1 MLESLHPASLPYSY
15 GNTSASPFLEFSRLI
30 CEEAYSGLTQ
40 RAMSLKIILIMLAL
54 SGVGGIVLGYVLR
67 VLIGL
72 AQRGSV
78 ELNTRQKLLQAKEQ
92 AAKIIAD
99 AEYRGAVIET
109 ERLEPIEE
117 REEKLASR
125 EERVAARQEFL
136 DSRQRDLDEKEDEV
150 RAREQEA
157 LHARNETEKLAAERL
172 KELAKIANLSET
184 AAREQLFSEIE
195 RTHEEAILLRLQKLA
210 AHGRERLEDKARAI
224 LTSTIHRL
232 GNAVNAEV
240 MSLSVMLPS
249 EDMKGKIIGKEGRNI
264 KAFERA
270 TGVDVIIDDAPDK
283 ITLSSFDPLRRA
295 IAKMAL
301 ETLIADGRIQPVKIE
316 ETVEKTRAEV
326 AEIVRQKGEA
336 AAYETGV
343 IGLDPKLTALLGRLH
358 FRTSYGQNVLT
369 HSIEM
374 AHIAGML
381 AAELGADASVART
394 GALLHDIGKAVDHEV
409 QGTHVEIG
417 RRILEKF
424 GVDKR
429 IILAMQSH
437 HEEYPYE
444 TPESVIVQVADAI
457 SGGRPGA
464 RRDTVDRYLERL
476 GDLERLAAAFEGVEK
491 VYAIAAGRE
500 IRVFV
505 NPGKVS
511 DIAMHTL
518 ARDIAVRIQE
528 ELKYPGEIKVN
539 IIRENRV
546 VEFAR

>member
-1 MLESLHPASLPYSY
+1 
-15 GNTSASPFLEFSRLI
+15 
-30 CEEAYSGLTQ
+30 
-40 RAMSLKIILIMLAL
+40 MSLKIILIMLTL

-78 ELNTRQKLLQAKEQ
+78 ELDTKRKLLQAQEQ
-92 AAKIIAD
+92 VAKILAN
-99 AEYRGAVIET
+99 AEFRGAVIET
-109 ERLEPIEE
+109 ERLAPIEE
-117 REEKLASR
+117 REGKLSAR
-125 EERVAARQEFL
+125 EERVATRESFL
-136 DSRQRDLDEKEDEV
+136 DSRQRDLDEKDDEV

-157 LHARNETEKLAAERL
+157 AHALIGADKLAAERS
-172 KELAKIANLSET
+172 KELAKVAHLSE
-184 AAREQLFSEIE
+184 AEARDNLFSEIE

-210 AHGRERLEDKARAI
+210 ANGRERLEDKARDI
-224 LTSTIHRL
+224 LTTIIHRL
-232 GNAVNAEV
+232 GNAVTAEV
-240 MSLSVMLPS
+240 MSVSVALPS
-249 EDMKGKIIGKEGRNI
+249 EEMKGKIIGKEGRNI

-270 TGVDVIIDDAPDK
+270 TGVDVLIDDAPDH

-295 IAKMAL
+295 VAKLSL
-301 ETLIADGRIQPVKIE
+301 EKLIADGRIQPAKIE

-326 AEIVRQKGEA
+326 AELVREKGEA
-336 AAYETGV
+336 AAYEASV
-343 IGLDPKLTALLGRLH
+343 VGLDPKLIALLGRLH
-358 FRTSYGQNVLT
+358 FRASFGQNTLQ
-369 HSIEM
+369 HSVEM
-374 AHIAGML
+374 AHVAGML
-381 AAELGADASVART
+381 ATELGADVSVARA

-424 GVDKR
+424 GVDERVIK
-429 IILAMQSH
+429 AMQSH
-437 HEEYPYE
+437 HDEHPYE
-444 TPESVIVQVADAI
+444 TPEAVIVQVADAI

-476 GDLERLAAAFEGVEK
+476 GDLERLAATFEGVEK

-505 NPGKVS
+505 NPGKIS
-511 DIAMHTL
+511 DIAMHKL
-518 ARDIAVRIQE
+518 ARDIAKRIQDE
-528 ELKYPGEIKVN
+528 VKYPGEIKVN

>member
-1 MLESLHPASLPYSY
+1 
-15 GNTSASPFLEFSRLI
+15 
-30 CEEAYSGLTQ
+30 
-40 RAMSLKIILIMLAL
+40 MSFNIVLLLLAL
-54 SGVGGIVLGYVLR
+54 SGVGGVALGYVLR

-78 ELNTRQKLLQAKEQ
+78 ELDIKQKLLQAKEQ
-92 AAKIIAD
+92 ATKILAD

-109 ERLEPIEE
+109 ERLAPIEE
-117 REEKLASR
+117 REEKVALR
-125 EERVAARQEFL
+125 EDRLAAREEFL
-136 DSRQRDLDEKEDEV
+136 DSRQRDLDDKENEV
-150 RAREQEA
+150 RAREQAVARTKSEA
-157 LHARNETEKLAAERL
+157 ENLVAERS
-172 KELAKIANLSET
+172 KELAKIAHLSET
-184 AAREQLFSEIE
+184 AAREELFSEIE

-210 AHGRERLEDKARAI
+210 ANGRERLEDKARAI
-224 LTSTIHRL
+224 LITSIHRL

-249 EDMKGKIIGKEGRNI
+249 EEVKGKIIGKEGRNI

-270 TGVDVIIDDAPDK
+270 TGVDVLIDDAPDR
-283 ITLSSFDPLRRA
+283 IALSSFDPLRRA
-295 IAKMAL
+295 IAKIAL
-301 ETLIADGRIQPVKIE
+301 EKLIADGRIQPAKIE
-316 ETVEKTRAEV
+316 ETVEKTRVEV
-326 AEIVRQKGEA
+326 ADIMKQKGEA
-336 AAYETGV
+336 AAFESGV
-343 IGLDPKLTALLGRLH
+343 IGLDPKLIALLGRLH
-358 FRTSYGQNVLT
+358 FRTSYGQNVLQ

-381 AAELGADASVART
+381 ATELGVDASVART

-429 IILAMQSH
+429 VIQAMQSH

-444 TPESVIVQVADAI
+444 TPEAIIVQVADAI
-457 SGGRPGA
+457 SGSRPGA

-476 GDLERLAAAFEGVEK
+476 SDLERLAGAFEGVEK
-491 VYAIAAGRE
+491 VYAISAGRE
-500 IRVFV
+500 LRVFV

-511 DIAMHTL
+511 DLAMHAL
-518 ARDIAVRIQE
+518 ARDIATRIQA

>member
-1 MLESLHPASLPYSY
+1 
-15 GNTSASPFLEFSRLI
+15 
-30 CEEAYSGLTQ
+30 
-40 RAMSLKIILIMLAL
+40 MLAL
-54 SGVGGIVLGYVLR
+54 SGVGGVVLGYVLR

-72 AQRGSV
+72 AQRGSI
-78 ELNTRQKLLQAKEQ
+78 ELDIKHKLLQAKEQ
-92 AAKIIAD
+92 AAKIIAE
-99 AEYRGAVIET
+99 AEFRGEVVET
-109 ERLEPIEE
+109 ERLAPIEE
-117 REEKLASR
+117 REEKISLR
-125 EERVAARQEFL
+125 EERVASREEF
-136 DSRQRDLDEKEDEV
+136 LDEKENEV
-150 RAREQEA
+150 RSREQEA
-157 LHARNETEKLAAERL
+157 VRAKETAESL
-172 KELAKIANLSET
+172 TKERSRELSKVANLSEER
-184 AAREQLFSEIE
+184 AREELFSEIE
-195 RTHEEAILLRLQKLA
+195 RAYEESILSRLQKLE

-224 LTSTIHRL
+224 LTTSIHRL
-232 GNAVNAEV
+232 GNAVNAET
-240 MSLSVMLPS
+240 MSLSVAIPS
-249 EDMKGKIIGKEGRNI
+249 DDVKGKIIGKEGRNI

-270 TGVDVIIDDAPDK
+270 TGVDVLIDDAPDK
-283 ITLSSFDPLRRA
+283 VTLSSFDPLRRH
-295 IAKMAL
+295 IAKIAL
-301 ETLIADGRIQPVKIE
+301 EKLIVDGRIQPTKIE

-326 AEIVRQKGEA
+326 AEITKQNGEA
-336 AAYETGV
+336 AAYEVGV

-358 FRTSYGQNVLT
+358 FRTSYGQNILQ

-381 AAELGADASVART
+381 ASELGADANVART

-424 GVDKR
+424 DVDKR
-429 IILAMQSH
+429 VIQAMQSH

-476 GDLERLAAAFEGVEK
+476 GDLERLANTFPGVEK

-500 IRVFV
+500 IRIFV
-505 NPGKVS
+505 NPGKVT
-511 DIAMHTL
+511 DLAMHTL
-518 ARDIAVRIQE
+518 ARDIAKRIQE

>member
-1 MLESLHPASLPYSY
+1 
-15 GNTSASPFLEFSRLI
+15 
-30 CEEAYSGLTQ
+30 
-40 RAMSLKIILIMLAL
+40 MSLKIILIMLAL
-54 SGVGGIVLGYVLR
+54 SGVGGVVLGYVLR

-78 ELNTRQKLLQAKEQ
+78 ELDIKQKLLQAKEQ

-99 AEYRGAVIET
+99 AEFRSEVVET
-109 ERLEPIEE
+109 ERLAPVEE
-117 REEKLASR
+117 REEKVAAREERLASR
-125 EERVAARQEFL
+125 EEFL
-136 DSRQRDLDEKEDEV
+136 DSRQRDLDEKDVDV

-157 LHARNETEKLAAERL
+157 ARAKEIAENLAKERS
-172 KELAKIANLSET
+172 KELAKAAHLSEEK
-184 AAREQLFSEIE
+184 AREELFSEIE
-195 RTHEEAILLRLQKLA
+195 RTYEESILLRLQKLA
-210 AHGRERLEDKARAI
+210 ANGRERLEDKARSI
-224 LTSTIHRL
+224 LTTIIHRL

-240 MSLSVMLPS
+240 MSLSVTLPS
-249 EDMKGKIIGKEGRNI
+249 DDVKGKIIGKEGRNI
-264 KAFERA
+264 KAFERV
-270 TGVDVIIDDAPDK
+270 TGVDVLIDDVPDK
-283 ITLSSFDPLRRA
+283 ITLSSFDPLRRT
-295 IAKMAL
+295 IAKIAL
-301 ETLIADGRIQPVKIE
+301 EKLIIDGRIQPAKIE
-316 ETVEKTRAEV
+316 ETVEKTRLEV
-326 AEIVRQKGEA
+326 AEIVKQKGEA

-358 FRTSYGQNVLT
+358 FRTSYGQNVLQ

-381 AAELGADASVART
+381 AAELGADVGVART

-424 GVDKR
+424 GIDKR

-444 TPESVIVQVADAI
+444 TPEAVIVQVADAI
-457 SGGRPGA
+457 SGSRPGA

-476 GDLERLAAAFEGVEK
+476 GDLERLAGAFEGVEK

-500 IRVFV
+500 IRIFV
-505 NPGKVS
+505 NPGKVT
-511 DIAMHTL
+511 DLAMHTL
-518 ARDIAVRIQE
+518 ARNIAKRIQE

>member
-1 MLESLHPASLPYSY
+1 
-15 GNTSASPFLEFSRLI
+15 
-30 CEEAYSGLTQ
+30 
-40 RAMSLKIILIMLAL
+40 MSLKIILIMLAL
-54 SGVGGIVLGYVLR
+54 SGLGGIVLGYVLR

-78 ELNTRQKLLQAKEQ
+78 ELDTKQKLLQAKEQ
-92 AAKIIAD
+92 AAKILAA
-99 AEYRGAVIET
+99 AEFRGEVIET
-109 ERLEPIEE
+109 ERLAPIEE
-117 REEKLASR
+117 REEKVATR
-125 EERVAARQEFL
+125 EERLAVREEFI
-136 DSRQRDLDEKEDEV
+136 DSRQKDLDDKEAEV

-157 LHARNETEKLAAERL
+157 VRAKAEADNLTKARTR
-172 KELAKIANLSET
+172 ELANVAHLSEEK
-184 AAREQLFSEIE
+184 AREELFSEIE
-195 RTHEEAILLRLQKLA
+195 HSYEEAILLRMQKLA
-210 AHGRERLEDKARAI
+210 AHGRERLEEKAREI
-224 LTSTIHRL
+224 LTSVIHRM

-240 MSLSVMLPS
+240 MSLSVVLPS
-249 EDMKGKIIGKEGRNI
+249 EEMKGKIIGKEGRNI

-270 TGVDVIIDDAPDK
+270 TGVDVLIDDVPDR

-295 IAKMAL
+295 IAKISL
-301 ETLIADGRIQPVKIE
+301 EKLIADGRIQPAKIE
-316 ETVEKTRAEV
+316 EVVEKTRAEV
-326 AEIVRQKGEA
+326 AELITQKGEA
-336 AAYETGV
+336 AAYEAGV
-343 IGLDPKLTALLGRLH
+343 LGLDPKLIALLGRLH
-358 FRTSYGQNVLT
+358 FRTSFGQNILQ
-369 HSIEM
+369 HSVEM
-374 AHIAGML
+374 SHIAGML
-381 AAELGADASVART
+381 ATELGADIDVARA

-424 GVDKR
+424 GIDKR
-429 IILAMQSH
+429 VIMAMQAH
-437 HEEYPYE
+437 HDEYPYE
-444 TPESVIVQVADAI
+444 TPESIIVQVADAI

-476 GDLERLAAAFEGVEK
+476 GDLERLAATFEGVEK

-505 NPGKVS
+505 NPGKIS

-518 ARDIAVRIQE
+518 ARDIAKRIQG

>member
-1 MLESLHPASLPYSY
+1 
-15 GNTSASPFLEFSRLI
+15 
-30 CEEAYSGLTQ
+30 
-40 RAMSLKIILIMLAL
+40 MSLKIILIMLAL
-54 SGVGGIVLGYVLR
+54 SGVGGVVLGYVLR

-72 AQRGSV
+72 AKRGSI
-78 ELNTRQKLLQAKEQ
+78 ELDIKQKLLHAKEQ
-92 AAKIIAD
+92 AAKIIAE
-99 AEYRGAVIET
+99 AQFRGDVVET
-109 ERLEPIEE
+109 ERLAPIEE
-117 REEKLASR
+117 RAQKAASR
-125 EERVAARQEFL
+125 EERVASREEF
-136 DSRQRDLDEKEDEV
+136 LDEKENET

-157 LHARNETEKLAAERL
+157 ARAKEIAENLARERS
-172 KELAKIANLSET
+172 KELSKVANLSEES
-184 AAREQLFSEIE
+184 AREELFSEIE
-195 RTHEEAILLRLQKLA
+195 RAYEESILSRLQKLE

-224 LTSTIHRL
+224 LTTSIHRL
-232 GNAVNAEV
+232 GNAVNAET
-240 MSLSVMLPS
+240 MSLSVALPS
-249 EDMKGKIIGKEGRNI
+249 DDVKGKIIGKEGRNI

-270 TGVDVIIDDAPDK
+270 TGVDVLIDDSPDK
-283 ITLSSFDPLRRA
+283 VMLSSFDPLRRH
-295 IAKMAL
+295 IAKVSL
-301 ETLIADGRIQPVKIE
+301 EKLVADGRIQPAKIE

-326 AEIVRQKGEA
+326 AEIIKQKGEA
-336 AAYETGV
+336 AAYEAGV
-343 IGLDPKLTALLGRLH
+343 IGLPPKLTALLGRLH
-358 FRTSYGQNVLT
+358 FRTSYGQNILQ

-374 AHIAGML
+374 AHMAGML
-381 AAELGADASVART
+381 ATELGADANVART

-429 IILAMQSH
+429 VILAMQSH

-444 TPESVIVQVADAI
+444 TPESVIVQVADAV

-476 GDLERLAAAFEGVEK
+476 GDLERLAGVFPGVEK

-500 IRVFV
+500 LRIFV
-505 NPGKVS
+505 NPGKVT
-511 DIAMHTL
+511 DLAMHTL
-518 ARDIAVRIQE
+518 ARDIAKRIQE

>member
-1 MLESLHPASLPYSY
+1 
-15 GNTSASPFLEFSRLI
+15 
-30 CEEAYSGLTQ
+30 
-40 RAMSLKIILIMLAL
+40 MSLNIILILLAL
-54 SGVGGIVLGYVLR
+54 SGVGGVALGYVLR

-78 ELNTRQKLLQAKEQ
+78 ELDTKQKLLQAKEQ
-92 AAKIIAD
+92 AAKILAD

-109 ERLEPIEE
+109 ERLAPIEE
-117 REEKLASR
+117 REEKIISR
-125 EERVAARQEFL
+125 EERLAAREEFL
-136 DSRQRDLDEKEDEV
+136 DSRQRDLDEKESEV
-150 RAREQEA
+150 RTREQEA
-157 LHARNETEKLAAERL
+157 VRAKNEADNLAAQRS
-172 KELAKIANLSET
+172 KELAKVAHISET
-184 AAREQLFSEIE
+184 AAREELFSEIE
-195 RTHEEAILLRLQKLA
+195 HTYEEAILLRLQKLA
-210 AHGRERLEDKARAI
+210 ANGRERLEEKARDI
-224 LTSTIHRL
+224 LITSIHRL

-240 MSLSVMLPS
+240 MSLSVILPS
-249 EDMKGKIIGKEGRNI
+249 EEVKGKIIGKEGRNI

-270 TGVDVIIDDAPDK
+270 TGVDVLIDDAPDK
-283 ITLSSFDPLRRA
+283 ITLSSFDPLRRT
-295 IAKMAL
+295 IAKVAL
-301 ETLIADGRIQPVKIE
+301 EKLIADGRIQPAKIE
-316 ETVEKTRAEV
+316 ETVEKTRN
-326 AEIVRQKGEA
+326 EIMDIVKQKGEA

-343 IGLDPKLTALLGRLH
+343 IGLDPKLIALLGRLY
-358 FRTSYGQNVLT
+358 FRTSYGQNVLQ

-381 AAELGADASVART
+381 ATELGVDPSIARK

-429 IILAMQSH
+429 VIQAMQSH

-444 TPESVIVQVADAI
+444 TPEAIIVQVADAI
-457 SGGRPGA
+457 SGSRPGA

-476 GDLERLAAAFEGVEK
+476 GDLERLAGAFEGVEK
-491 VYAIAAGRE
+491 VYAISAGRE
-500 IRVFV
+500 LRIFV

-511 DIAMHTL
+511 DLAMHTL
-518 ARDIAVRIQE
+518 ARDIAKRIQA

>member
-1 MLESLHPASLPYSY
+1 
-15 GNTSASPFLEFSRLI
+15 
-30 CEEAYSGLTQ
+30 
-40 RAMSLKIILIMLAL
+40 MSLKIILIMLAL

-78 ELNTRQKLLQAKEQ
+78 ELDIKQKILAAQEQ
-92 AAKIIAD
+92 ATKIIAA
-99 AEYRGAVIET
+99 AEFRGEVIET
-109 ERLEPIEE
+109 ERLAPVEE
-117 REEKLASR
+117 REEKVVAR
-125 EERVAARQEFL
+125 EERIATREEFL
-136 DSRQRDLDEKEDEV
+136 DSRQRDLDEKENDV
-150 RAREQEA
+150 RAREQDA
-157 LHARNETEKLAAERL
+157 ARAKEETEKLKNERL
-172 KELAKIANLSET
+172 KELSRISNLSEEK
-184 AAREQLFSEIE
+184 ARGELFSEIE
-195 RTHEEAILLRLQKLA
+195 RAYEESILMRLQKLE
-210 AHGRERLEDKARAI
+210 AHGRERLEDKARSI

-240 MSLSVMLPS
+240 MSLSVTLPS

-270 TGVDVIIDDAPDK
+270 TGVDVIIDDAPDR

-295 IAKMAL
+295 IAKIAL
-301 ETLIADGRIQPVKIE
+301 EKLIADGRIQPTKIE
-316 ETVEKTRAEV
+316 EAVEKTRAEV
-326 AEIVRQKGEA
+326 AEIVKQKGEA
-336 AAYETGV
+336 AAYEVGV

-381 AAELGADASVART
+381 AVELGADVAVARA

-424 GVDKR
+424 GADKR
-429 IILAMQSH
+429 IVQAMQSH

-476 GDLERLAAAFEGVEK
+476 GDLERLAATFEGVEK

-505 NPGKVS
+505 NPGKIS

-518 ARDIAVRIQE
+518 ARDIAKRIQD

>member
-1 MLESLHPASLPYSY
+1 
-15 GNTSASPFLEFSRLI
+15 
-30 CEEAYSGLTQ
+30 
-40 RAMSLKIILIMLAL
+40 MLAL
-54 SGVGGIVLGYVLR
+54 SGVGGIALGYVLR

-72 AQRGSV
+72 AQRGSI
-78 ELNTRQKLLQAKEQ
+78 ELDIKQKMLQAKEQ
-92 AAKIIAD
+92 AAKILAD
-99 AEYRGAVIET
+99 AEFRGEVVET
-109 ERLEPIEE
+109 ERLAPVEE
-117 REEKLASR
+117 REEKVSLR
-125 EERVAARQEFL
+125 EERLATREEFI

-157 LHARNETEKLAAERL
+157 IRAKSEAEKLTAERT
-172 KELAKIANLSET
+172 KELSKVAHISEDK
-184 AAREQLFSEIE
+184 AREELFGEIE
-195 RTHEEAILLRLQKLA
+195 RANEEAILLRLQKLA
-210 AHGRERLEDKARAI
+210 ANGRERLEDKARDI
-224 LTSTIHRL
+224 LTSVIHRL
-232 GNAVNAEV
+232 GNAVNADV
-240 MSLSVMLPS
+240 MSLSVAIPS
-249 EDMKGKIIGKEGRNI
+249 EEVKGKIIGKEGRNI

-270 TGVDVIIDDAPDK
+270 TGVDVLIDDVPGR
-283 ITLSSFDPLRRA
+283 ITLASFDPLRRA
-295 IAKMAL
+295 IAKLAL
-301 ETLIADGRIQPVKIE
+301 EKLITDGRIQPAKIE
-316 ETVEKTRAEV
+316 EIVEKTRTEV
-326 AEIVRQKGEA
+326 ADLVQQKGEA
-336 AAYETGV
+336 AAYEAGV
-343 IGLDPKLTALLGRLH
+343 IGLDPKLITLVGRLH
-358 FRTSYGQNVLT
+358 FRTSFGQNILQ
-369 HSIEM
+369 HSVEM
-374 AHIAGML
+374 SHIAGML
-381 AAELGADASVART
+381 ANELGADPVIARA

-429 IILAMQSH
+429 IITAMQAH
-437 HEEYPYE
+437 HDEYPYE

-476 GDLERLAAAFEGVEK
+476 GELERLAATFEGVEK

-505 NPGKVS
+505 NPGKIS

-518 ARDIAVRIQE
+518 ARDIAKRIQG

>member
-1 MLESLHPASLPYSY
+1 
-15 GNTSASPFLEFSRLI
+15 
-30 CEEAYSGLTQ
+30 
-40 RAMSLKIILIMLAL
+40 MSLKIILIMLAL

-78 ELNTRQKLLQAKEQ
+78 ELDTKHKLLQAKEQ
-92 AAKIIAD
+92 AAKIL
-99 AEYRGAVIET
+99 AEAEFRGEVIET
-109 ERLEPIEE
+109 ERLGAIEE
-117 REEKLASR
+117 REGKVALREDRIAEREK
-125 EERVAARQEFL
+125 FM

-150 RAREQEA
+150 RAREQDAIRAKNEA
-157 LHARNETEKLAAERL
+157 ENLAKERSR
-172 KELAKIANLSET
+172 ELAKVAHISEEK
-184 AAREQLFSEIE
+184 AREELFTHIE
-195 RTHEEAILLRLQKLA
+195 KENEEAILLRLQKLS
-210 AHGRERLEDKARAI
+210 AHGRERLEGKARDI
-224 LTSTIHRL
+224 LTSIIHRL

-240 MSLSVMLPS
+240 MSLSVTLPS
-249 EDMKGKIIGKEGRNI
+249 EEVKGKIIGKEGRNI

-270 TGVDVIIDDAPDK
+270 TGVDVLIDDVPDR
-283 ITLSSFDPLRRA
+283 ISLSSFDPLRRA
-295 IAKMAL
+295 IAKISL
-301 ETLIADGRIQPVKIE
+301 EKLIADGRIQPAKIE
-316 ETVEKTRAEV
+316 EIVEKTKAEV
-326 AEIVRQKGEA
+326 ADLIKEKGEA
-336 AAYETGV
+336 AAYEAGV
-343 IGLDPKLTALLGRLH
+343 VGLDPKLVALLGRLH
-358 FRTSYGQNVLT
+358 FRTSFGQNILQ

-381 AAELGADASVART
+381 ASELGADVNVARA

-417 RRILEKF
+417 RHILEKF
-424 GVDKR
+424 GVDSRVIK
-429 IILAMQSH
+429 AMQSH

-476 GDLERLAAAFEGVEK
+476 GDLERLAGTFEGVEK

-505 NPGKVS
+505 NPGKIS

-518 ARDIAVRIQE
+518 ARDVAKRIQG

>member
-1 MLESLHPASLPYSY
+1 
-15 GNTSASPFLEFSRLI
+15 
-30 CEEAYSGLTQ
+30 
-40 RAMSLKIILIMLAL
+40 MSLKIILILLAL
-54 SGVGGIVLGYVLR
+54 SGVSGIVLGYVLR

-78 ELNTRQKLLQAKEQ
+78 ELDTKRRLLQAKEQ
-92 AAKIIAD
+92 AAKIISE
-99 AEYRGAVIET
+99 AEFRGEVIET
-109 ERLEPIEE
+109 ERLAPIEE
-117 REEKLASR
+117 REEKLAAR
-125 EERVAARQEFL
+125 EERIASREEFL
-136 DSRQRDLDEKEDEV
+136 DSRQGDLNEKEDEV

-157 LHARNETEKLAAERL
+157 LRAKGEAENLAAARS
-172 KELAKIANLSET
+172 KELAKVAHLSEA
-184 AAREQLFSEIE
+184 AAREELFSEIE
-195 RTHEEAILLRLQKLA
+195 RAHEEAILLRLQKLEA
-210 AHGRERLEDKARAI
+210 NGRERFEEKARTI
-224 LTSTIHRL
+224 LTSVIHRL

-240 MSLSVMLPS
+240 MSLSVTLPS
-249 EDMKGKIIGKEGRNI
+249 EDIKGKIIGKEGRNI

-270 TGVDVIIDDAPDK
+270 TGVDVLIDDAPDK

-301 ETLIADGRIQPVKIE
+301 EKLIADGRIQPAKIE

-326 AEIVRQKGEA
+326 ADIVKQKGDA
-336 AAYETGV
+336 AAFETGV

-381 AAELGADASVART
+381 AAELGADAGVARA

-429 IILAMQSH
+429 VIQAMQSH
-437 HEEYPYE
+437 HEEHPYE
-444 TPESVIVQVADAI
+444 TLEAIIVQVADAI

-476 GDLERLAAAFEGVEK
+476 GDLERLAGAFEGVEK

-518 ARDIAVRIQE
+518 ARDIAKRLQE

-539 IIRENRV
+539 VIRENRV